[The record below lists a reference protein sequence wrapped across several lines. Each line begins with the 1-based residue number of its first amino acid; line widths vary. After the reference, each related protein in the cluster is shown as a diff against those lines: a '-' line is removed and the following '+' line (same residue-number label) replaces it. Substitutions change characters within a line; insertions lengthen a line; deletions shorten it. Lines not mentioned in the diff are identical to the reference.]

1 LFCPDGVVSALKQ
14 PFSLK
19 TVKKTNT
26 KTMFVCN
33 LRTTFYE
40 VVLLSCLRK
49 EAVAGLKLYP
59 WDIVLPRI
67 KRKGNTNGIFYQ
79 SKQAALRHPEI

>member
-1 LFCPDGVVSALKQ
+1 MGKAKELL
-14 PFSLK
+14 
-19 TVKKTNT
+19 
-26 KTMFVCN
+26 
-33 LRTTFYE
+33 LRSSSS
-40 VVLLSCLRK
+40 SCLRK

-67 KRKGNTNGIFYQ
+67 KGKETPMDFYQ